1 MDFAKS
7 WERCDSIMRS
17 LSICPAQAGVI
28 PLKEALQLALE
39 HLSRASGGDPTSDTD
54 PEAVELICPAQAGVI
69 LCLPTLPDYPK
80 YLSRASGGDPCYW
93 LASEKANKFVPRKR
107 G

>member
-7 WERCDSIMRS
+7 WKRCDSIMRS

-28 PLKEALQLALE
+28 PPAPVFTVVNVN
-39 HLSRASGGDPTSDTD
+39 LSRASGGDPKQLQLLKF
-54 PEAVELICPAQAGVI
+54 P
-69 LCLPTLPDYPK
+69 
-80 YLSRASGGDPCYW
+80 YL
-93 LASEKANKFVPRKR
+93 FVPRKR

>member
-7 WERCDSIMRS
+7 WKRCDRIMGS

-28 PLKEALQLALE
+28 LDLYIDIDQGRN
-39 HLSRASGGDPTSDTD
+39 LSRASGGDPDFD
-54 PEAVELICPAQAGVI
+54 FKEL
-69 LCLPTLPDYPK
+69 DMY
-80 YLSRASGGDPCYW
+80 
-93 LASEKANKFVPRKR
+93 EFVPRKR

>member
-28 PLKEALQLALE
+28 PF
-39 HLSRASGGDPTSDTD
+39 HNSVGIIDNDLSRASGGDP
-54 PEAVELICPAQAGVI
+54 I
-69 LCLPTLPDYPK
+69 LFPMCALQFQ
-80 YLSRASGGDPCYW
+80 
-93 LASEKANKFVPRKR
+93 FVPRKR

>member
-28 PLKEALQLALE
+28 PKVGIFDSYSDD
-39 HLSRASGGDPTSDTD
+39 LSRASGGDP
-54 PEAVELICPAQAGVI
+54 L
-69 LCLPTLPDYPK
+69 L
-80 YLSRASGGDPCYW
+80 
-93 LASEKANKFVPRKR
+93 
-107 G
+107 

>member
-28 PLKEALQLALE
+28 PEIISLVDGVVN
-39 HLSRASGGDPTSDTD
+39 LSRASGGDPGQ
-54 PEAVELICPAQAGVI
+54 QADCVI
-69 LCLPTLPDYPK
+69 F
-80 YLSRASGGDPCYW
+80 
-93 LASEKANKFVPRKR
+93 NQFVPRKR